1 MSVPRPA
8 PWGRWGGAVTSRPLP
23 EADDEVRDAPRAL
36 RDELACLWLSQAAT
50 EARVARSFSLVAE
63 SLRALDA
70 DPGLVAFA
78 DRAVDDEHR
87 HHALCR
93 AMAERWFGGPVAPA
107 PELPFAPPSHPAAPS
122 DRARRALWIVGQCT
136 FNETFAGAYL
146 ALCSER
152 AEHPLA
158 RAALRELLSDEID
171 HARVGWAFLHTCD
184 AATRAVV
191 QDWLLPL
198 AVCNL
203 REWRAVRLA
212 EDERLAR
219 HGIPPAGEVELALD
233 RALSEL
239 IVPGLAHVGLDPRP
253 LEAWIRQGAVVPPIA
268 A

>member
-1 MSVPRPA
+1 MSALA
-8 PWGRWGGAVTSRPLP
+8 PSATGRWGGAVTSRPLP
-23 EADDEVRDAPRAL
+23 DADDEVREAPRAL

-50 EARVARSFSLVAE
+50 EARVARSFALVAE
-63 SLRALDA
+63 SLRALGADA
-70 DPGLVAFA
+70 GLVAMA

-93 AMAERWFGGPVAPA
+93 AMAERWHGAPVAPA
-107 PELPFAPPSHPAAPS
+107 PELPFAPPAHAAAPS
-122 DRARRALWIVGQCT
+122 ERARRALWIVGQCT
-136 FNETFAGAYL
+136 FNETFASAYL

-152 AEHPLA
+152 AEHPMA

-184 AATRAVV
+184 EATRAVV

-219 HGIPPAGEVELALD
+219 HGIPPAGEVELALQ

-253 LEAWIRQGAVVPPIA
+253 LERWIREGSPVPAIA